1 MPDWYVRRNSEDDP
15 YPYSVRLGGCEYSLT
30 EEEFGDLFAAFYA
43 VANMNDGPYCV
54 ESEDY
59 QDLVIA
65 SASKSGQAESLLSL
79 MGIVKPTIGRR
90 GM

>member
-1 MPDWYVRRNSEDDP
+1 MPDWYVRRNDEGSAFP
-15 YPYSVRLGGCEYSLT
+15 YAVRLGGCEYSLT
-30 EEEFGDLFAAFYA
+30 EEEWGTLAGAFRA
-43 VANMNDGPYCV
+43 VDSGALIEV
-54 ESEDY
+54 QSEGY

-65 SASKSGQAESLLSL
+65 SADKLRQAEALLSL